1 MKPSDKEAKM
11 KDFAEGKTH
20 ILVSTTVIEVGI
32 NVPNASIM
40 IIESAE
46 KFGLS
51 QLHQLRGRVGR
62 GDEQSYCI
70 LLSSKKL
77 SNNAKTRLQ
86 AMVQTTSGF
95 ELSEI
100 DMQLR
105 GFGDIAG
112 TRQSGL
118 DQLKLASL
126 NTDSSIAEKAR
137 EAAIEILSKDP
148 KLSNYQSLYL
158 FMKDRQ
164 GYIDWENIA

>member
-1 MKPSDKEAKM
+1 MPIVIHSRESTDYIIQEYL
-11 KDFAEGKTH
+11 FKT
-20 ILVSTTVIEVGI
+20 
-32 NVPNASIM
+32 
-40 IIESAE
+40 
-46 KFGLS
+46 S
-51 QLHQLRGRVGR
+51 QG
-62 GDEQSYCI
+62 
-70 LLSSKKL
+70 
-77 SNNAKTRLQ
+77 
-86 AMVQTTSGF
+86 TSGF

-105 GFGDIAG
+105 GFGDVAG